1 MGFWMKKSVFQDI
14 LLKIKNNELE
24 IDEALNLLSINGYI
38 DMGHTKFDIERESR
52 TGFPEVVFC
61 ETKGKDEFFDIV
73 KHLIKEKHFSLL
85 TRLKSDQFEVLKTSF
100 KDKKNINLYEKARIA
115 VIGNPL
121 SKRGLVS
128 ILTGGTSDIPI
139 AEEAAVT
146 SETFGCNVKRYYD
159 VGVAGIHRL
168 FSHWEEIRKSNVII
182 AVAGMEGALPSVIAG
197 LYGGPVIAV
206 PTSIGYGANFSGI
219 APLLSMLNSCSP
231 GVSVVN
237 IDNGF
242 GAGFIA
248 SSINKRIEDARENE

>member
-100 KDKKNINLYEKARIA
+100 KDKKNINLYEKARMPPA
-115 VIGNPL
+115 VHGAFWLFHYTNPDL
-121 SKRGLVS
+121 RPGFVNSPRHNLP
-128 ILTGGTSDIPI
+128 D
-139 AEEAAVT
+139 
-146 SETFGCNVKRYYD
+146 
-159 VGVAGIHRL
+159 
-168 FSHWEEIRKSNVII
+168 FS
-182 AVAGMEGALPSVIAG
+182 M
-197 LYGGPVIAV
+197 
-206 PTSIGYGANFSGI
+206 
-219 APLLSMLNSCSP
+219 
-231 GVSVVN
+231 
-237 IDNGF
+237 
-242 GAGFIA
+242 
-248 SSINKRIEDARENE
+248 